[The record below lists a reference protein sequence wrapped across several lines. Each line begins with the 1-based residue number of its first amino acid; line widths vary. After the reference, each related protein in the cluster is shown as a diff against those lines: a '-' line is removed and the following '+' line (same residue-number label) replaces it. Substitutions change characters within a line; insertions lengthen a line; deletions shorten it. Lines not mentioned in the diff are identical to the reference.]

1 MESQQESLHEEDDD
15 PVIREVLEPGERV
28 RLRAVATDAVLA
40 VTDRRLVVAA
50 PNRLALAI
58 QFEGVRRVQFDI
70 ERNRPATLVIVP
82 ELAHHEPQVL
92 AIPPHQYEAIAAAL
106 VAVGLAL
113 APMDSSAEPPADD

>member
-1 MESQQESLHEEDDD
+1 MESEQEPVHDEVD
-15 PVIREVLEPGERV
+15 PILREVLEPGERV
-28 RLRAVATDAVLA
+28 RLKALATDAILA

-50 PNRLALAI
+50 PSRLALAI

-92 AIPPHQYEAIAAAL
+92 AIPPHQYEATAAAL

-113 APMDSSAEPPADD
+113 APMESSATPAQDD

>member
-1 MESQQESLHEEDDD
+1 MESEQETVHDEVD
-15 PVIREVLEPGERV
+15 PILREVLEPGERV
-28 RLRAVATDAVLA
+28 RLKALATDAILA

-50 PNRLALAI
+50 PSRLALAI

-92 AIPPHQYEAIAAAL
+92 AIPPHQYEATAAAL

-113 APMDSSAEPPADD
+113 APMESSATPAQDD